1 MEINKKISSIYIKET
16 KSDLREEQG
25 ITLIALII
33 TLLILIIIS
42 AVSISAIYEARII
55 DYAVNGSLN
64 YAEAQEEE
72 LNQMT
77 GVESKLESIIAS
89 IKGEGIPEGTITF
102 TEPKWNEN
110 GTATV
115 VINTSEERF
124 TLQYQIDGI
133 EEEKWQDIERG
144 TEIIGL
150 EHGQTVY
157 GRLYDGQNAS
167 KEEASVDIQDKTGPI
182 VTVSKGAV
190 TTKSIQV
197 TASSEDRQWGM
208 PDTVQYS
215 YYIKESSAGE
225 YPKEASYTG
234 PDTNYIFDNL
244 KQNTNYDIQI
254 TTQDKAGN
262 IGQGELEA
270 VETGTVEGAT
280 GGLVTGN
287 IVASNP
293 KWSGGKANI
302 TLSTSTGLTIQYQV
316 NGIEEENWETGTSV
330 TGLEHNDTV
339 YARLTDGIN
348 YGEEASVDI
357 QDNTSPSAPSIG
369 LDGTVGDN
377 DYYKS
382 NVTVTITAGNDE
394 QSGANQIRY
403 SVSGAQTI
411 GQTTTGEGITS
422 TNIIITADGTS
433 TITAYTLD
441 KAGNVSEEKTQIVN
455 KDATPPSTASIAVS
469 GEPGETSISVTANG
483 QDATSGV
490 ASYTFQYSTTS
501 EKEGFTTALEVQNT
515 ANSCTYPYQGLTSNT
530 TYYLRVIVKDR
541 AGNTTP
547 STAINVT
554 TKQSGLSE
562 EVLASNVGAY
572 VDYTPTTGS
581 FTSEGQYGGT
591 GDKFTTDASLKWII
605 MEANNNTLKL
615 ISDKNSD
622 IDFVLAGAN
631 GYNNGV
637 LLLNNACKAMYSNS
651 SLGATG
657 RSLNID
663 DIEKHMNKAPQKIG
677 DEYYP
682 LDRKYPN
689 IFALEKT
696 GAPNGTYGTKYGQS
710 EQTEYVSGRS
720 EGEWG
725 VFKAK
730 GTYYSNSLQYIDMDS
745 EYKKIF
751 GVEGGGWIA
760 SRCTMVGSDD
770 IWFMLHYMFD
780 VDIEA
785 GRVYDSGGSSH
796 SVIMGLRPVVEIDLT
811 KVNVGLTGDGGENTP
826 YSITAK

>member
-302 TLSTSTGLTIQYQV
+302 TLSTSTGLTIQYQI
-316 NGIEEENWETGTSV
+316 NGIEEGNWETGTSV

-357 QDNTSPSAPSIG
+357 KDGIAPSAPSIG

-377 DYYKS
+377 NYYKS